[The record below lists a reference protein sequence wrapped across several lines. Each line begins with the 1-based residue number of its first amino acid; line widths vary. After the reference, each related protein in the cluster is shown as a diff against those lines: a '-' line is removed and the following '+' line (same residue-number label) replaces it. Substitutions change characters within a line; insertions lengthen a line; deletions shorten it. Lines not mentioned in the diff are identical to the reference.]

1 MQETMS
7 RFQPM
12 NLGDIL
18 NTTFNLYRENFPL
31 FAGICAVIVIPQA
44 ILVSAISGSH
54 NAGLGLLGFLI
65 SIAVSFLVTG
75 ALAQAVSARYLGRPM
90 SISQAYEA
98 LGAGTVLTL
107 VGVAFLSAILIGIG
121 FILIVIPGVYIA
133 VRFTLAPQAAVLE
146 RQGVTDSLR
155 RSWNLVE
162 GNWWRVFGIVAAVYV
177 LVGLLEL
184 LASGLVGAVVGNVLG
199 TGLSIVVVG
208 VLIQPI
214 QAIALT
220 LLYYDLRIRKEGGKT
235 PGTSEPSSRWGS

>member
-18 NTTFNLYRENFPL
+18 NTTFNLYRDNFAL

-44 ILVSAISGSH
+44 ILVSVFAISHST
-54 NAGLGLLGFLI
+54 LFVLLGFLI
-65 SIAVSFLVTG
+65 SLAVPFLLTG

-90 SISQAYEA
+90 TIAQAYEA
-98 LGAGTVLTL
+98 LGAGTILTL
-107 VGVAFLSAILIGIG
+107 VGVSFLSAFLVLIG
-121 FILIVIPGVYIA
+121 LIVVIIPGIYIA
-133 VRFTLAPQAAVLE
+133 VRFTVASQAVVLE

-162 GNWWRVFGIVAAVYV
+162 GNWWRVFGIVIVV
-177 LVGLLEL
+177 TILVGVLE
-184 LASGLVGAVVGNVLG
+184 AIAGRVVGGVAGNALG
-199 TGLSIVVVG
+199 TGLSTALIG
-208 VLIQPI
+208 ILIQPI

-220 LLYYDLRIRKEGGKT
+220 LLYYDLRIRKEGGTT
-235 PGTSEPSSRWGS
+235 PGTAEASSRWGS

>member
-18 NTTFNLYRENFPL
+18 NTTFNMYRENFPL

-44 ILVSAISGSH
+44 ILVSLFAISH
-54 NAGLGLLGFLI
+54 NALFVLLGLLVSLAVPFL
-65 SIAVSFLVTG
+65 LTG

-90 SISQAYEA
+90 TVAQAYQA
-98 LGAGTVLTL
+98 LGTGTILTL
-107 VGVAFLSAILIGIG
+107 IGVSFLSAILVLIGL
-121 FILIVIPGVYIA
+121 ILVVIPGIYVA
-133 VRFTLAPQAAVLE
+133 VRFTVASQAAVLE

-162 GNWWRVFGIVAAVYV
+162 GNWWRVFGIVIVV
-177 LVGLLEL
+177 TILVGVLETI
-184 LASGLVGAVVGNVLG
+184 AGRVVGAIAGDVLG
-199 TGLSIVVVG
+199 TGLSTAVVG
-208 VLIQPI
+208 ILIQPI

-220 LLYYDLRIRKEGGKT
+220 LLYYDLRIRKEGGTT
-235 PGTSEPSSRWGS
+235 PGTSEPSSRWGA